1 MASSKFTH
9 SPCGPPPLW
18 HRNYQLR
25 PTTSQ
30 LSLPSKQLVWLQN
43 TWNGLL
49 YIPDV
54 SFHAHIFLRPRCHAV
69 ALKVWRT
76 TPVQLRQPQRGFLG
90 TWTTWT
96 RVDPGLS
103 VLMLHL
109 EAKWMRT
116 FVRAAGTE
124 GLEVLTLLWIDSKRP
139 WRYFSFIF
147 LFFGGPESCSSLS
160 DTLQLLSVRLKE
172 ILERLQMGWALI
184 PNTQSWTFANCIC
197 TSSYTKWLC
206 KFIQPNQKPSNT

>member
-25 PTTSQ
+25 PTTSE
-30 LSLPSKQLVWLQN
+30 LSLPSKQLVWLEN
-43 TWNGLL
+43 TLNGLL
-49 YIPDV
+49 YFPDV
-54 SFHAHIFLRPRCHAV
+54 SFHAHIFLRPRCHTV

-76 TPVQLRQPQRGFLG
+76 TPVQLRQPQRGFLA

-109 EAKWMRT
+109 EAKWMCT
-116 FVRAAGTE
+116 SVRAAGTE

-139 WRYFSFIF
+139 WSFFHLFVFF
-147 LFFGGPESCSSLS
+147 LQDLNLAPPYQTFCSCCLSL
-160 DTLQLLSVRLKE
+160 LKKYWRDYRWDE
-172 ILERLQMGWALI
+172 PWSQ
-184 PNTQSWTFANCIC
+184 TFANCIC
-197 TSSYTKWLC
+197 TSSHHHIQNDSANLFSQTKNLAT
-206 KFIQPNQKPSNT
+206 FG

>member
-30 LSLPSKQLVWLQN
+30 LSLPSKQLVWLEN
-43 TWNGLL
+43 TLNGLL

-54 SFHAHIFLRPRCHAV
+54 SFLAHIFLRPRCHAV

-76 TPVQLRQPQRGFLG
+76 TPVQLRQTQRGFLA

-109 EAKWMRT
+109 EAKMNVHMCASSWNWRIGASMDWFKKTLT
-116 FVRAAGTE
+116 FFLQDLNLAPPYQTFCSCCLSLLKKYWRGYRWDEPWSQTRRVEHLQIVYAHHHIQNDSANLFSQTKN
-124 GLEVLTLLWIDSKRP
+124 LATL
-139 WRYFSFIF
+139 
-147 LFFGGPESCSSLS
+147 G
-160 DTLQLLSVRLKE
+160 
-172 ILERLQMGWALI
+172 
-184 PNTQSWTFANCIC
+184 
-197 TSSYTKWLC
+197 
-206 KFIQPNQKPSNT
+206 